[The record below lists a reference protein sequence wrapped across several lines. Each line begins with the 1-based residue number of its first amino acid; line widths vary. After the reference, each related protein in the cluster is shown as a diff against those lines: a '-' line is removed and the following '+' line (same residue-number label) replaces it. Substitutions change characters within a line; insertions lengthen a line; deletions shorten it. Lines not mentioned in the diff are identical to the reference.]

1 MGPLCWW
8 CGAPLPPPLSPF
20 EPLVEYCDAHRDD
33 AGIFLSQVFRARW
46 RRQSPSLE
54 WDRTLSQ
61 NTALADNVTRKVFT

>member
-8 CGAPLPPPLSPF
+8 CGAPLPLPLSPF

-46 RRQSPSLE
+46 RRQSPSME
-54 WDRTLSQ
+54 WDRTLFS
-61 NTALADNVTRKVFT
+61 NISPIADTAGKEFQ